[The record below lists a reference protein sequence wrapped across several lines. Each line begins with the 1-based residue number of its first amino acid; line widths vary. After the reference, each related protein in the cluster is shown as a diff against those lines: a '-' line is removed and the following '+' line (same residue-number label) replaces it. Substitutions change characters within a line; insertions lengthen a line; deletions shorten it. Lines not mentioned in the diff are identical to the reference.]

1 MYHIDIKLH
10 SFAASRVVFYSKTIS
25 LSGSSRAVGPSMKG
39 LRIRELWSRDPL
51 GEENVGNRG
60 SSKDSRTPWLHP
72 KLRGE
77 SPLTVLRLAEYFQ
90 GQR

>member
-1 MYHIDIKLH
+1 MYIVDIERHRRIPIRLFLQEGYITVKEF
-10 SFAASRVVFYSKTIS
+10 S
-25 LSGSSRAVGPSMKG
+25 SSRPSMKG